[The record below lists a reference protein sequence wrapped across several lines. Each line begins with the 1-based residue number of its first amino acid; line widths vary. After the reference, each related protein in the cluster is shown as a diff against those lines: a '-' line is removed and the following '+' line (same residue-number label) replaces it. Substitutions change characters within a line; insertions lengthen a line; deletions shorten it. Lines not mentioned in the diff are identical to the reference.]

1 MVGRLHPEQQVR
13 GHAASRSGR
22 ASREATI
29 SIQPQPCRPLT
40 ASDGTSSLWPQFPHL
55 LNSPAHNNSADL
67 KGVFCV
73 WVGFFFF
80 FFFLGL
86 NKLIRRKHM
95 GVSVKGKH
103 RVLAKVGK
111 AKAIKGLEVVR

>member
-1 MVGRLHPEQQVR
+1 M
-13 GHAASRSGR
+13 
-22 ASREATI
+22 
-29 SIQPQPCRPLT
+29 
-40 ASDGTSSLWPQFPHL
+40 
-55 LNSPAHNNSADL
+55 
-67 KGVFCV
+67 
-73 WVGFFFF
+73 WVGVFFF

>member
-1 MVGRLHPEQQVR
+1 MG
-13 GHAASRSGR
+13 
-22 ASREATI
+22 
-29 SIQPQPCRPLT
+29 
-40 ASDGTSSLWPQFPHL
+40 
-55 LNSPAHNNSADL
+55 
-67 KGVFCV
+67 
-73 WVGFFFF
+73 GFFL

-86 NKLIRRKHM
+86 NKLIRRKDM